1 MDTIHNIKVA
11 DIDGNLLDFSA
22 FKGKKLLIVNTASE
36 CGYTPQYTQLQELF
50 DTFKDSIVVIG
61 IPCNDFGGQEPGSD
75 QQIKIFCTENYTV
88 SFPLT
93 TKLKLKGKEPA
104 PLFQS
109 LTKKELN
116 GVKDVEIQW
125 NFHKIVLDENGF
137 IVNDFPSSVA
147 PFDMDLLLA
156 LGIEE

>member
-1 MDTIHNIKVA
+1 

-50 DTFKDSIVVIG
+50 DTFKNSIVVIG
-61 IPCNDFGGQEPGSD
+61 IPCNDFGAQEPGSD
-75 QQIKIFCTENYTV
+75 QQIKIFCTENYPV

-93 TKLKLKGKEPA
+93 TKLKLKGNEPS
-104 PLFQS
+104 PLFQW

-116 GVKDVEIQW
+116 GVKDIEIQW

-137 IVNDFPSSVA
+137 IVNDFPSSVS
-147 PFDMDLLLA
+147 P
-156 LGIEE
+156 